1 MTEIISPDN
10 QLVDDSGIS
19 TQRTQI
25 WLDQVTDLQIITG
38 TGTPEGI
45 VSANV
50 SRLYLQTDGTDG
62 AVLYIKQLSD
72 IGGDPK
78 YGWVVCGGG
87 SASIALEDLTDVTI
101 TSIATGELLKWNGSS
116 WVNNTLSEAGVQPEE
131 DQRLSTTD
139 SVEFLSVTT
148 GNVIA
153 TGNITVTGTVDG
165 RDIAVDGIKLD
176 GIEAGADVTD
186 TDNVTAA
193 GALMDSEV
201 VNLDQVKNFDSAD
214 YATAAQGVT
223 ADNALPLSGGTMTG
237 VIANFTS
244 TGIDDNATSTQLTIT
259 DTEATFAADVTTT
272 GAFQASGLSKAL
284 GGLEIFS
291 AGVSATYTFTESS
304 TSGYTTNFHMD
315 NTGFTISGNSASR
328 NIAFATNSI
337 DRLTISGA
345 GDATFAGDVTLTD
358 GALSVTS
365 TSNEAEI
372 IASIQTSVWQTWK
385 TSTNTIQGYDGF
397 GTALGAPNSDD
408 RVYRVQ
414 TGSHLFRNSSS
425 TLLEIE
431 NGGNA
436 TFAGDVSIG
445 GSGGT
450 RPLYIVDG
458 TATGQTQNASANI
471 VLDDTAANLIE
482 FLADDGE
489 SSIHGL
495 YFSDSTAGRGR
506 IVYTHSTD
514 TMTFRAGGQ
523 DELTL
528 TNAKAT
534 FAGSVDVSSTG
545 NPVLRLTTTSAT
557 ADPIMRYD
565 TASGSSSDWATGIDV
580 SANEFVVSTGTLV
593 GSNKVLRLN
602 GATQNATLA
611 GDINFSGASP
621 NVLLDADNDRLVVS
635 GGDATS
641 SGANII
647 FYGDNHFS
655 NANKMI
661 FRNSATTALTINASQ
676 KATFAGEI
684 DASAGGIYLGGTA
697 AANHLDDYEEGTWT
711 PTNYSGGSIVNANY
725 IKIGNLVTVSV
736 YFVNG
741 TFTTNNIGG
750 LPFSPST
757 SNRYVAG
764 LIGYTDTTNVTASYT
779 NTSST
784 LRFVNKTTGVTPNND
799 RMMIQLSYFVGI

>member
-10 QLVDDSGIS
+10 QLVDDGGIS

-62 AVLYIKQLSD
+62 AVLFIKQLSD

-78 YGWVVCGGG
+78 YGWVVCGGGG

-101 TSIATGELLKWNGSS
+101 TSIATGELLKWNGSA

-186 TDNVTAA
+186 TDNVVASLTAGANITIAADGTISATSSGGNETLAETLVLGNTTGGTDISVSTGDNIVVATGSTVDGRNISVDGTKLDGIEDNADVTDTANVTAA

-201 VNLDQVKNFDSAD
+201 VNLDQVKNFDASD

-223 ADNALPLSGGTMTG
+223 ADNALPLAGGTMTG
-237 VIANFTS
+237 VISNFTS

-259 DTEATFAADVTTT
+259 DT
-272 GAFQASGLSKAL
+272 
-284 GGLEIFS
+284 
-291 AGVSATYTFTESS
+291 
-304 TSGYTTNFHMD
+304 
-315 NTGFTISGNSASR
+315 
-328 NIAFATNSI
+328 
-337 DRLTISGA
+337 
-345 GDATFAGDVTLTD
+345 DATFAG
-358 GALSVTS
+358 
-365 TSNEAEI
+365 N
-372 IASIQTSVWQTWK
+372 
-385 TSTNTIQGYDGF
+385 
-397 GTALGAPNSDD
+397 
-408 RVYRVQ
+408 
-414 TGSHLFRNSSS
+414 
-425 TLLEIE
+425 
-431 NGGNA
+431 
-436 TFAGDVSIG
+436 VSIG
-445 GSGGT
+445 SSAGT

-458 TATGQTQNASANI
+458 TSTGQTQNASANI
-471 VLDDTAANLIE
+471 ILDDTAANLIE
-482 FLADDGE
+482 FLADAGE
-489 SSIHGL
+489 ASVHGL
-495 YFSDSTAGRGR
+495 YFSDDTTGRGR
-506 IVYTHSTD
+506 LLYTHSTD
-514 TMTFRAGGQ
+514 TMSFNTNSQTA
-523 DELTL
+523 LTI
-528 TNAKAT
+528 
-534 FAGSVDVSSTG
+534 DSS
-545 NPVLRLTTTSAT
+545 
-557 ADPIMRYD
+557 
-565 TASGSSSDWATGIDV
+565 
-580 SANEFVVSTGTLV
+580 
-593 GSNKVLRLN
+593 
-602 GATQNATLA
+602 QNATLA

-621 NVLLDADNDRLVVS
+621 NILLNADSDRLVVS

-647 FYGDNHFS
+647 FYGDSHYS
-655 NANKMI
+655 NADKMI
-661 FRNSATTALTINASQ
+661 FRNSSTTALTINASSN
-676 KATFAGEI
+676 ATFAGDVTISKTTPNLLLEGTGVTKAGLQFKTNGTLRWDVNAPSGSADLVFDNGTVESLRLAASTGNATFANNVTVGNDLTIAGNEITYTGGFATNYIQVSEATDVELEFRNYGAGNLNATFDGEI

-711 PTNYSGGSIVNANY
+711 PTNYTGNIYNAKY

-736 YFVNG
+736 YLQG
-741 TFTTNNIGG
+741 GAFTTNNIGG
-750 LPFSPST
+750 LPYSPNLN
-757 SNRYVAG
+757 NRYVSG

-779 NTSST
+779 QTSSRLFLLT
-784 LRFVNKTTGVTPNND
+784 KQRPLLQIMTA
-799 RMMIQLSYFVGI
+799 

>member
-62 AVLYIKQLSD
+62 AVLFIKQLSD

-87 SASIALEDLTDVTI
+87 GSASIALEDLTDVTI
-101 TSIATGELLKWNGSS
+101 TSVATGELLKWNGSA

-186 TDNVTAA
+186 TANVTAA

-237 VIANFTS
+237 VIANFQS
-244 TGIDDNATSTQLTIT
+244 TGIDDNATSTALTL
-259 DTEATFAADVTTT
+259 D
-272 GAFQASGLSKAL
+272 
-284 GGLEIFS
+284 
-291 AGVSATYTFTESS
+291 SS
-304 TSGYTTNFHMD
+304 QN
-315 NTGFTISGNSASR
+315 
-328 NIAFATNSI
+328 
-337 DRLTISGA
+337 
-345 GDATFAGDVTLTD
+345 ATFAGDVTLTD

-365 TSNEAEI
+365 DSNEAEI

-436 TFAGDVSIG
+436 TFASDITGLTLNAT
-445 GSGGT
+445 GGT
-450 RPLYIVDG
+450 SAGDNAAMGYSSVYGAMI
-458 TATGQTQNASANI
+458 TGQ
-471 VLDDTAANLIE
+471 
-482 FLADDGE
+482 G
-489 SSIHGL
+489 
-495 YFSDSTAGRGR
+495 ST
-506 IVYTHSTD
+506 
-514 TMTFRAGGQ
+514 
-523 DELTL
+523 
-528 TNAKAT
+528 
-534 FAGSVDVSSTG
+534 
-545 NPVLRLTTTSAT
+545 
-557 ADPIMRYD
+557 YD
-565 TASGSSSDWATGIDV
+565 TAIFNDANTAVMGVLTGTQDVRFWGRTLSADGSAASPSMIFRDDPDTGVYRPTTNQWAVATG
-580 SANEFVVSTGTLV
+580 GTNALTLD
-593 GSNKVLRLN
+593 SS
-602 GATQNATLA
+602 QNATLA

-661 FRNSATTALTINASQ
+661 FRNSGTTALTINASQ
-676 KATFAGEI
+676 DATFAGNVDVSSTGNPILRLTTTSATADPIMRYDTASGSASDWATGIDVSANEFVVSTGTLVGSNKVLRLNGATQNATFAGEI

-711 PTNYSGGSIVNANY
+711 PTNYTGSALNAKY

-736 YFVNG
+736 YLYGG
-741 TFTTNNIGG
+741 TFTTINIGG

-757 SNRYVAG
+757 SNRYVSG
-764 LIGYTDTTNVTASYT
+764 TVGFTDTTNVTAIYAQ
-779 NTSST
+779 TSSR
-784 LRFVNKTTGVTPNND
+784 LQFINKTTAVTPNND
-799 RMMIQLSYFVGI
+799 RMMISCTYFVGI

>member
-38 TGTPEGI
+38 TGTPEGS

-62 AVLYIKQLSD
+62 AVLFIKQLSD

-78 YGWVVCGGG
+78 YGWVVCGGGG

-101 TSIATGELLKWNGSS
+101 TSIATGELLKWNGSA

-186 TDNVTAA
+186 TDNVVASLTAGANITIAADGTISATSSGGNETLAETLALGNTTGGTDISVSTGDNIVVATGSTVDGRDISVDGTKLDGIEAGADVTDTANVTAA

-237 VIANFTS
+237 VIANFES
-244 TGIDDNATSTQLTIT
+244 TGIDDNATSTQLTIS
-259 DTEATFAADVTTT
+259 DT
-272 GAFQASGLSKAL
+272 
-284 GGLEIFS
+284 
-291 AGVSATYTFTESS
+291 SS
-304 TSGYTTNFHMD
+304 
-315 NTGFTISGNSASR
+315 
-328 NIAFATNSI
+328 
-337 DRLTISGA
+337 
-345 GDATFAGDVTLTD
+345 TFAGDVILSKTTLTRIKGLRDDTSISDNNGILSID
-358 GALSVTS
+358 GNGKTPDGTEVTGVRITIEGDGTWTDTSAPTRLNFNTTSVGSVTP
-365 TSNEAEI
+365 TEALVI
-372 IASIQTSVWQTWK
+372 
-385 TSTNTIQGYDGF
+385 D
-397 GTALGAPNSDD
+397 
-408 RVYRVQ
+408 
-414 TGSHLFRNSSS
+414 SSQD
-425 TLLEIE
+425 
-431 NGGNA
+431 A
-436 TFAGDVSIG
+436 TF
-445 GSGGT
+445 
-450 RPLYIVDG
+450 
-458 TATGQTQNASANI
+458 
-471 VLDDTAANLIE
+471 
-482 FLADDGE
+482 
-489 SSIHGL
+489 
-495 YFSDSTAGRGR
+495 
-506 IVYTHSTD
+506 
-514 TMTFRAGGQ
+514 
-523 DELTL
+523 
-528 TNAKAT
+528 
-534 FAGSVDVSSTG
+534 
-545 NPVLRLTTTSAT
+545 
-557 ADPIMRYD
+557 
-565 TASGSSSDWATGIDV
+565 
-580 SANEFVVSTGTLV
+580 
-593 GSNKVLRLN
+593 
-602 GATQNATLA
+602 A
-611 GDINFSGASP
+611 GDINFSGAAP

-647 FYGDNHFS
+647 FYGDNHAS
-655 NANKMI
+655 AANKMI

-676 KATFAGEI
+676 EATFAGNVTTTGAFQASGLSKALGGLEIFSSGVAATYTFTESSTSGYTTNFHMDNTGFTISGNSGSRNIAFATNSIDRLTISGTGTATFAGEI

-711 PTNYSGGSIVNANY
+711 PTNYSGGGAYNAKY

-736 YFVNG
+736 YFNGG

-764 LIGYTDTTNVTASYT
+764 LIGYTDTTNVTGSYT
-779 NTSST
+779 QTSSR
-784 LRFVNKTTGVTPNND
+784 LYFVNKVTAVTPNND
-799 RMMIQLSYFVGI
+799 RMMIQVSYFVGI

>member
-62 AVLYIKQLSD
+62 AVLFIKQLSD

-78 YGWVVCGGG
+78 YGWVVCGGGG

-101 TSIATGELLKWNGSS
+101 TSIATGELLKWNGSA

-131 DQRLSTTD
+131 DQRLSTTN

-186 TDNVTAA
+186 TANVTAA

-237 VIANFTS
+237 VIANFES
-244 TGIDDNATSTQLTIT
+244 TGIDDNATSTQLTISDTSSTFAGDVILSKTTLTRIKGLRDDTSISDNNGILNIDGNGKTPDGTEVTGARITIEGDGTWT
-259 DTEATFAADVTTT
+259 DTSAPTRLNFNTTSVGSVTPTEALVID
-272 GAFQASGLSKAL
+272 
-284 GGLEIFS
+284 
-291 AGVSATYTFTESS
+291 SS
-304 TSGYTTNFHMD
+304 Q
-315 NTGFTISGNSASR
+315 
-328 NIAFATNSI
+328 
-337 DRLTISGA
+337 
-345 GDATFAGDVTLTD
+345 DATFAGDV
-358 GALSVTS
+358 
-365 TSNEAEI
+365 
-372 IASIQTSVWQTWK
+372 
-385 TSTNTIQGYDGF
+385 
-397 GTALGAPNSDD
+397 
-408 RVYRVQ
+408 
-414 TGSHLFRNSSS
+414 
-425 TLLEIE
+425 
-431 NGGNA
+431 
-436 TFAGDVSIG
+436 
-445 GSGGT
+445 
-450 RPLYIVDG
+450 
-458 TATGQTQNASANI
+458 
-471 VLDDTAANLIE
+471 
-482 FLADDGE
+482 
-489 SSIHGL
+489 
-495 YFSDSTAGRGR
+495 
-506 IVYTHSTD
+506 
-514 TMTFRAGGQ
+514 
-523 DELTL
+523 
-528 TNAKAT
+528 
-534 FAGSVDVSSTG
+534 
-545 NPVLRLTTTSAT
+545 
-557 ADPIMRYD
+557 
-565 TASGSSSDWATGIDV
+565 
-580 SANEFVVSTGTLV
+580 
-593 GSNKVLRLN
+593 
-602 GATQNATLA
+602 
-611 GDINFSGASP
+611 NFSGAAP

-647 FYGDNHFS
+647 FYGDNHAS
-655 NANKMI
+655 EANKMI

-676 KATFAGEI
+676 NASFAGVISAKAVVNGGEVMNYGSSGVRTTGVSYSSGALEHGYGVVSRTGADNTYSSTYASSLGRSVVRLGNGEIKLKVSSNQTVPIGSAITMTDALTIANNTNATFAGNVTTTGAFQASGLSKALGGLEIFSSGVAATYTFTESSTSGYTTNFHMDNTGFTISGNSGSRNIAFATNSIDRLTISGTGTATFAGAI

-711 PTNYSGGSIVNANY
+711 PTNYSGGAAYNAKY

-736 YFVNG
+736 YFNGG

-764 LIGYTDTTNVTASYT
+764 LIGYTDTTNVTGSYT
-779 NTSST
+779 QTSSR
-784 LRFVNKTTGVTPNND
+784 LYFVNKVTAVTPNND
-799 RMMIQLSYFVGI
+799 RMMIQVSYFVGI